1 MKESGYLNRQSLII
15 TLVVSLILL
24 VFYGSFLTHK
34 INLVTADLGRHLKNG
49 ELFFQTW
56 RPIATNFYSSTEP
69 DFPTLNH
76 HWGGGALF
84 YLIWKASGFTGVQL
98 SVVALNLAAFLI
110 AFLIARKK
118 AGLAIATFIAIIII
132 PLLAE
137 RTEIRPE
144 SFSYLLSMLFF
155 WILLRNSESSAIDS
169 RILFFLP
176 FLELIWVNTHIYF
189 FLGPLII
196 LAFFIET
203 FFVSELRVAQK
214 KLFLALILVVGAA
227 CINPFGLRGVIAP
240 FTIFRNYGYRLVE
253 NQTVWFIEKLIPSP
267 NYVIFKFVFLLLAA
281 SFVCVLIFRRKVLRV
296 FFKEESLIP
305 FLLLAGGVSLMAW
318 LQIRNFA
325 LFGFF
330 ALPILSANIRGI
342 LRVQLQKYEQ
352 RESLAA
358 LLVSFLVFL
367 ITISSSLQSIFPR
380 WHGFGL
386 GVEDRN
392 SASVDFFRNE
402 HIKGPLLNNYDIG
415 GYLIYYLFPD
425 TRVFVD
431 NRPEAYSVDFF
442 QKIYIP
448 LQESETIW
456 REKLASYGFNAII
469 FSYHDATPWGQNFLV
484 ARVKDPEWVP
494 VFVDQQVIIF
504 VRNREQ
510 NEDIIRRYA
519 IPREHI
525 GIK

>member
-1 MKESGYLNRQSLII
+1 MKEFAYFNRKSFII
-15 TLVVSLILL
+15 TIVVSLVLL
-24 VFYGSFLTHK
+24 IFYGSFLTHK

-56 RPIATNFYSSTEP
+56 HPIATNFYSYTES

-76 HWGGGALF
+76 HWGAGALF

-98 SVVALNLAAFLI
+98 FVIGLNLAAFLI
-110 AFLIARKK
+110 AFIMARKK
-118 AGLAIATFIAIIII
+118 AGLAVATFIALPII

-155 WILLRNSESSAIDS
+155 WVLLRNRESNSVS
-169 RILFFLP
+169 LRILFLLP
-176 FLELIWVNTHIYF
+176 LLELVWVNTHIYF

-196 LAFFIET
+196 GAFLVEA
-203 FFVSELRVAQK
+203 FFVSELRAVRK
-214 KLFLALILVVGAA
+214 KLSLALILVIGAA

-281 SFVCVLIFRRKVLRV
+281 SFVCVLIFRRKAWRANLRQEALV
-296 FFKEESLIP
+296 P

-330 ALPILSANIRGI
+330 TLPILAANSGSI
-342 LRVQLQKYEQ
+342 LRAQLEKYE
-352 RESLAA
+352 RRLSIAA
-358 LLVSFLVFL
+358 LLMVL
-367 ITISSSLQSIFPR
+367 IVLLMTLSGGLQSLFPR
-380 WHGFGL
+380 WQGFGL
-386 GVEDRN
+386 GVEKRN
-392 SASVDFFRNE
+392 SASIDFFRNE

-431 NRPEAYSVDFF
+431 NRPEAYSLDFF
-442 QKIYIP
+442 RKTYIP
-448 LQESETIW
+448 LQESEAIW
-456 REKLASYGFNAII
+456 QENLKRYGFNAII

-504 VRNREQ
+504 VRNGEQ
-510 NEDIIRRYA
+510 NKGVIERYA
-519 IPREHI
+519 IPRERF
-525 GIK
+525 GTK